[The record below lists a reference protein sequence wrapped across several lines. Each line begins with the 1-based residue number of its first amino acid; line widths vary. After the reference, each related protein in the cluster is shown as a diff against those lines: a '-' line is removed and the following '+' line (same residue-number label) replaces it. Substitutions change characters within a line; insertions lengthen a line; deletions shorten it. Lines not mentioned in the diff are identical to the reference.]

1 MSDKNSGIEVLSALA
16 PQKQVNIHDVIVRS
30 NTTAINNNPYSSSL
44 SCDRFVKEAERRQI
58 TSISRTQAWKLE
70 KEGLFPCRIKLLGS
84 RSVVWKLSDLQKWVD
99 KQSNQST
106 EKPL

>member
-1 MSDKNSGIEVLSALA
+1 M
-16 PQKQVNIHDVIVRS
+16 
-30 NTTAINNNPYSSSL
+30 TAINNLNTPSTL
-44 SCDRFVKEAERRQI
+44 SCDRFVKESERRQI

-70 KEGLFPCRIKLLGS
+70 KEGLFPSRIKLLGS

-106 EKPL
+106 EKAL